1 MNDQNNDDMITVTA
15 DIVSAFVSN
24 NSVRAEDLA
33 ALIESVHQ
41 AFKSLSDG
49 KTEVVA
55 APPPVPAVSIKK
67 SVTDDYLICLEDG
80 KRFKSLKRHLS
91 TSYGM
96 SPDEYRAKWGLPR
109 DYPMVAP
116 GYAASRSKL
125 AKDMGLGK
133 KLVQAPAPVSVQQ
146 PVPVAAEAETK
157 AAPVARKAAAKA
169 TKAAPSVTDAPTVE
183 EAPAK
188 RRGRTAKKAA

>member
-1 MNDQNNDDMITVTA
+1 MNDQNNEDMITVTA

-24 NSVRAEDLA
+24 NSVRAEDLS

-41 AFKSLSDG
+41 AIKSLSEH
-49 KTEVVA
+49 KTDVA
-55 APPPVPAVSIKK
+55 VAPPPVPAVSIKK

-96 SPDEYRAKWGLPR
+96 SPDDYRAKWGLPR

-133 KLVQAPAPVSVQQ
+133 KLVQLPPAVEEVAPIAHREPD
-146 PVPVAAEAETK
+146 VAA
-157 AAPVARKAAAKA
+157 APQKAAAKR
-169 TKAAPSVTDAPTVE
+169 TKTAAAVKDAAPAPE
-183 EAPAK
+183 EAPVK
-188 RRGRTAKKAA
+188 RRGRPSKKAA